1 MSDALSRK
9 VLVGVLIVVLHL
21 PLICLVYLL
30 HGTLSPGQSV
40 ADLGLIT
47 IFALLVL
54 TALPYAVLAM
64 LEINWNPER
73 ARMGE
78 YDG

>member
-9 VLVGVLIVVLHL
+9 VLVGLLIVVLHL

-30 HGTLSPGQSV
+30 HGTLSPGQGL
-40 ADLGLIT
+40 ANLGLIA
-47 IFALLVL
+47 IFALLAL
-54 TALPYAVLAM
+54 SALPYAVLA
-64 LEINWNPER
+64 LLHINWNPDR

-78 YDG
+78 YDC

>member
-9 VLVGVLIVVLHL
+9 VLIGLSIVVLHL

-30 HGTLSPGQSV
+30 HGTLSPGQGL
-40 ADLGLIT
+40 ADLGLMA

-54 TALPYAVLAM
+54 SVLPYAVLAM
-64 LEINWNPER
+64 LQIDWNPER

-78 YDG
+78 YDC

>member
-1 MSDALSRK
+1 MSDALSGK
-9 VLVGVLIVVLHL
+9 VLVGLLIMVLHL

-30 HGTLSPGQSV
+30 YGTLSPGQSV

-47 IFALLVL
+47 IFALLL
-54 TALPYAVLAM
+54 FAALPYSVLAM
-64 LEINWNPER
+64 LNISWNPER

-78 YDG
+78 YDC